1 MCISQNVELFLRTDT
16 RPTDVILQ
24 HFFHVLSCVMC
35 MFANVLLNKLQR
47 FKICVELV
55 LTLTGYNSML
65 IMAAYIPLCKHCLQ
79 GFTYCCPKYKSIKR
93 AAIFI
98 LAGRKKKLIAKNQ
111 TKRRK
116 NFRLIQTQI
125 Q

>member
-1 MCISQNVELFLRTDT
+1 MNFVTVPPTVPVSYNLQFLCKARLTGFRLDSPYPITSPYQSPHTRKKVNVYLFLKTDT

-55 LTLTGYNSML
+55 LSLTGYNSKFHVNNGSLHSFM
-65 IMAAYIPLCKHCLQ
+65 
-79 GFTYCCPKYKSIKR
+79 
-93 AAIFI
+93 
-98 LAGRKKKLIAKNQ
+98 
-111 TKRRK
+111 
-116 NFRLIQTQI
+116 
-125 Q
+125 